1 MYGGKIRMVRELR
14 GFSQEHVATKLGI
27 AQTAYSRIELNQT
40 KLSSEML
47 EKIAKELG
55 VSPVDIL
62 SNEPV
67 VVNFYGPH
75 GSAAPY
81 GTIENSYLGQ
91 KELYEKLLASKD
103 EEIAHLKQLIES
115 LFPKKSE

>member
-1 MYGGKIRMVRELR
+1 MIRELR
-14 GFSQEHVATKLGI
+14 GFSQEHIATKLGI

-47 EKIAKELG
+47 EKLAKELG

-62 SNEPV
+62 NSEPV
-67 VVNFYGPH
+67 VVNFYAPH

-91 KELYEKLLASKD
+91 KELYEKMLTGKD
-103 EEIAHLKQLIES
+103 EEIVRLNSIIEK
-115 LFPKKSE
+115 LLVKKI